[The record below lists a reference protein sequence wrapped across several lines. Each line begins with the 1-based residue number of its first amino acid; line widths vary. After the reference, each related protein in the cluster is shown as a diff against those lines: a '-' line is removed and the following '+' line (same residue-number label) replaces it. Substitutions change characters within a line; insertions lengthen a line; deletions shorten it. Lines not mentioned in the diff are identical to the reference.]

1 MWGFERSI
9 IKDVKGKECTES
21 NGINSKIYDSNKN
34 LKSGIKDNKSN
45 NDKEFF
51 DEDISEEENIYKISK
66 NDFFKIYS
74 SDWLKLLQIRRYN
87 GVLWYLFLI
96 ICSILLEIDFGNN

>member
-51 DEDISEEENIYKISK
+51 DEDINEEENIYKISK

-96 ICSILLEIDFGNN
+96 ICSLLLEIDFGNN

>member
-51 DEDISEEENIYKISK
+51 DEDINEEENIYKISK

-96 ICSILLEIDFGNN
+96 ICSYY